1 MRRGVARIIFLCLG
15 LTLDVWAGPT
25 LLTEDPGTPGP
36 RAWEINL
43 GLTGEHRPGEKAF
56 AGPIL
61 DLNYGLGPAMQIK
74 YMVAWLWLRP
84 AGSAREDGLG
94 NSLAGL
100 KWRFWE
106 DKVAGRA
113 ASVFPQFEFRTPG
126 SDAARG
132 GLVPDENTLLL
143 PVQWQLRAAGCDLL
157 LEAGRALP
165 SKSAAGW
172 YGGVALLRVL
182 PGGTELAAE
191 LNWQADHGLHRTE
204 LVANL
209 AVMVPLTERAGLLVT
224 VGRELHNHNAP
235 RANLLGYVGCQLSL

>member
-1 MRRGVARIIFLCLG
+1 MRLRAARSIILG
-15 LTLDVWAGPT
+15 LVLALNALAGPT

-36 RAWEINL
+36 GGWEINL
-43 GLTGEHRPGEKAF
+43 GLAGESRPGETAF
-56 AGPIL
+56 AGPIV
-61 DLNYGLGPAMQIK
+61 DLNHGIGPAVQLK
-74 YMVAWLWLRP
+74 YEMAWLWFRP
-84 AGSAREDGLG
+84 AGVARMDGPG

-100 KWRFWE
+100 KWRFWD
-106 DKVAGRA
+106 DKTAGRA
-113 ASVFPQFEFRTPG
+113 ASMFPQFEFRTPG
-126 SDAARG
+126 SDAARR

-143 PVQWQLRAAGCDLL
+143 PVQWQMTVAGCDLL

-172 YGGVALLRVL
+172 YGGVVLLRVW
-182 PGGTELAAE
+182 PGGTEIAVE

-209 AVMVPLTERAGLLVT
+209 AVMVPLTEQAGLLVT

>member
-1 MRRGVARIIFLCLG
+1 MKLQTAGSIILG
-15 LTLDVWAGPT
+15 LTLTLAATAGPT

-36 RAWEINL
+36 GAWEINL
-43 GLTGEHRPGEKAF
+43 GVAGEHRPGEKAF
-56 AGPIL
+56 AGPIV
-61 DLNYGLGPAMQIK
+61 DLNRGLGPALQLK
-74 YMVAWLWLRP
+74 YEVAWVWLRP
-84 AGSAREDGLG
+84 AGAAREDGLG

-106 DKVAGRA
+106 DEAGGRA

-126 SDAARG
+126 SDAAQR
-132 GLVPDENTLLL
+132 GLVPDENILLL
-143 PVQWQLRAAGCDLL
+143 PVQWQLTVAGCALL

-182 PGGTELAAE
+182 PGGTEVAAE

-209 AVMVPLTERAGLLVT
+209 AVLVPVTERAGLLLT

-235 RANLLGYVGCQLSL
+235 RANLLGYVGWQLSL

>member
-1 MRRGVARIIFLCLG
+1 MSLRTTGSIILGLG
-15 LTLDVWAGPT
+15 LTLNALAGPT

-36 RAWEINL
+36 GRWEINL
-43 GLTGEHRPGEKAF
+43 GLAGERRPGETVF
-56 AGPIL
+56 AGPIV
-61 DLNYGLGPAMQIK
+61 DLNYGVGPAVQLK
-74 YMVAWLWLRP
+74 YEVTWLWVRP
-84 AGSAREDGLG
+84 AGTAREEGLG

-106 DKVAGRA
+106 DETAGRA

-126 SDAARG
+126 SGAARR

-143 PVQWQLRAAGCDLL
+143 PVQWQLTVAGCDLL

-182 PGGTELAAE
+182 PGGTELAVE
-191 LNWQADHGLHRTE
+191 LNWQADHGLHHSE

>member
-1 MRRGVARIIFLCLG
+1 MRLRTAGSITLG
-15 LTLDVWAGPT
+15 LALTLTAWAGPT

-36 RAWEINL
+36 GRWEINL
-43 GLTGEHRPGEKAF
+43 GLAGERRPGETVF
-56 AGPIL
+56 AGPIV
-61 DLNYGLGPAMQIK
+61 DLNYGVGPAVQFK
-74 YMVAWLWLRP
+74 YEMAWLWVRP

-106 DKVAGRA
+106 DEAAGRA

-126 SDAARG
+126 SGAARR

-143 PVQWQLRAAGCDLL
+143 PVQWQLTVAGCDLL

-182 PGGTELAAE
+182 PGGTELAVE
-191 LNWQADHGLHRTE
+191 LNWQADHGLHHSE